1 MLYSMHDITDCT
13 YMILHHT
20 EGKDLRAFWPMKQ
33 HSRFLHDFALRC
45 CLRAAA
51 VLHLQGSKSEAEY
64 YTQQAG
70 CAKMAAAKSH
80 WVSRFMNWACLKIK
94 VYPQKWYKL
103 HFFIGMMMI
112 GNLDIE
118 VPANFQTNSLG
129 VAWTLWCGEALN
141 KLSDAPVS
149 SLLAICYHNL
159 AVIWR
164 HAPGRADEKIN
175 GSAPIWTYQSGV
187 FRSFW
192 WFWLWWNFPT
202 KGEELCRPLIL
213 SFKFPRCQS
222 VATFDPLQKA
232 EDENTLASFHVLGS
246 TTSRS
251 KRTHTVKWQ
260 IANEVKSKPESH
272 WHSEVHTVV
281 QHRIAD
287 AVAHV
292 RCYWPS
298 WCHRCWPN
306 DQQNDMY
313 SLFVCAC
320 IQLYQVH

>member
-1 MLYSMHDITDCT
+1 
-13 YMILHHT
+13 MILQTVHT
-20 EGKDLRAFWPMKQ
+20 WYYIILRGKTYERFGLWSSTPDFYMTSTWGVAYELLQSYTCRVANRKQSTTRNRRAVQ
-33 HSRFLHDFALRC
+33 N
-45 CLRAAA
+45 
-51 VLHLQGSKSEAEY
+51 GSG
-64 YTQQAG
+64 Q
-70 CAKMAAAKSH
+70 
-80 WVSRFMNWACLKIK
+80 VSLSKLFHELGVFENESI
-94 VYPQKWYKL
+94 PTKWYKL
-103 HFFIGMMMI
+103 QFFIGMMMI
-112 GNLDIE
+112 GNLDLE

-246 TTSRS
+246 TTSRN
-251 KRTHTVKWQ
+251 KRTHKWQ
-260 IANEVKSKPESH
+260 IANEVKSKPESR

-313 SLFVCAC
+313 LLFVCVC